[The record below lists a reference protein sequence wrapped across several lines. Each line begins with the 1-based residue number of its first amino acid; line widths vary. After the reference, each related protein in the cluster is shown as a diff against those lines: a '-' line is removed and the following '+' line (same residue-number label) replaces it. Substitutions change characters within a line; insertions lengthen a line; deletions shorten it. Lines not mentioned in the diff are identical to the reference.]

1 MMTIH
6 HGGTPSALM
15 GDMSDRYNPPSPPT
29 AAAVTYGPPPPPV
42 APWAQP
48 ASQTTMDKSGLPPGP
63 WVSTSHPSAGSN
75 EEAGDG
81 EMLSSSTS
89 N

>member
-6 HGGTPSALM
+6 HGGTPSALT
-15 GDMSDRYNPPSPPT
+15 GDMSDRYNPASPPT
-29 AAAVTYGPPPPPV
+29 AAAVTYGPPPPPA
-42 APWAQP
+42 APRAE
-48 ASQTTMDKSGLPPGP
+48 TMDKSGPPPGP
-63 WVSTSHPSAGSN
+63 RVSTSHPSAGSD

-81 EMLSSSTS
+81 EMLSYSTS